1 MKKLLLLVAW
11 VFCINCGIVMA
22 SSPDIAVAVVHGQF
36 AAELSCEDEL
46 MVRVPDTGEEM
57 VLKPDRYFVNAGCAE
72 VWRQNVTF
80 CGKRKWQ
87 AH

>member
-36 AAELSCEDEL
+36 AAELSCR
-46 MVRVPDTGEEM
+46 M
-57 VLKPDRYFVNAGCAE
+57 N
-72 VWRQNVTF
+72 
-80 CGKRKWQ
+80 
-87 AH
+87 

>member
-36 AAELSCEDEL
+36 AEL
-46 MVRVPDTGEEM
+46 MIKQPGLWKSIRMTV
-57 VLKPDRYFVNAGCAE
+57 
-72 VWRQNVTF
+72 
-80 CGKRKWQ
+80 
-87 AH
+87 